1 MTGLI
6 VGALILGM
14 STVFVTLLAVTA
26 PTIEEY
32 DLPPDHW
39 YMTQCQA
46 ESQAEDDGQSED
58 DSES

>member
-39 YMTQCQA
+39 YMTQCQTG
-46 ESQAEDDGQSED
+46 EQSED